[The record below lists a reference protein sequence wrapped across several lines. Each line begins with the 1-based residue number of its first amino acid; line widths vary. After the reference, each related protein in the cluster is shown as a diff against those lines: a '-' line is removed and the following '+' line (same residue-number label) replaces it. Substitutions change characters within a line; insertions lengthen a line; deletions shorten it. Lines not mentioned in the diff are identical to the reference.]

1 MNTLNS
7 REGRRTCSAVWHAA
21 KLFFF
26 QEQEDRSFTLK
37 AELMPRC
44 KRQKA
49 TAALIKAFQLVET
62 CRLLYCL

>member
-21 KLFFF
+21 KLFF

-37 AELMPRC
+37 AELLPRC